1 MALFRFVR
9 RTQKLRMHRPQL
21 FCGSVWAS
29 GIESGLRMTPIMAD
43 QGRLLTRTLR
53 AQPPR
58 EQLFIFGE
66 WVLVLG
72 LAAKFCR

>member
-1 MALFRFVR
+1 MQLCGDLSR
-9 RTQKLRMHRPQL
+9 L

-29 GIESGLRMTPIMAD
+29 GIESGLRMTPITAD

-72 LAAKFCR
+72 LAATLAGTTLCLGGY